1 MCTSF
6 KRSSFPGR
14 VPPLP
19 PLKRFES
26 IRRDH
31 GFEPEWTRVNSMRAR
46 ARALCVCVRGFKSGI
61 VKLTL
66 CEMDFMRI
74 FWITVDIFWKPF
86 EEMKSFMGWWRGD
99 ARWVM
104 DEMEFGG
111 IERFISN
118 LWRIFED

>member
-1 MCTSF
+1 
-6 KRSSFPGR
+6 
-14 VPPLP
+14 
-19 PLKRFES
+19 
-26 IRRDH
+26 
-31 GFEPEWTRVNSMRAR
+31 MRAR
-46 ARALCVCVRGFKSGI
+46 ARVCGFKSGI

-86 EEMKSFMGWWRGD
+86 EEMKSFGLREM
-99 ARWVM
+99 RWVM

-111 IERFISN
+111 IERFIWN